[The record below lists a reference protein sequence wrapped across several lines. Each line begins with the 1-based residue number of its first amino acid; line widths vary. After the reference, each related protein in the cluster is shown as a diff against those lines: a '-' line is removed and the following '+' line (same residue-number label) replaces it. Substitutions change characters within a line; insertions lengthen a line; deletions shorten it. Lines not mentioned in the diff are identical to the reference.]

1 MTIPSFKE
9 LGIEKDTEKF
19 VGNKIDI
26 DKLFGVEIEVLKFR
40 VTDSKYYKKEGT
52 SKRLDIQIKHEDKL
66 KVTWT
71 SSGVLIRT
79 LQKIPADRFPFKTTI
94 IKDEDRS
101 FQFT

>member
-1 MTIPSFKE
+1 MATAFKD

-19 VGNKIDI
+19 TGNKIDI
-26 DKLFGVEIEVLKFR
+26 DKLFGVEIEVLKYR
-40 VTDSKYYKKEGT
+40 ITDSKYYKKEGT
-52 SKRLDIQIKHEDKL
+52 NKRLDMQIKHEDKL

-71 SSGVLIRT
+71 SSGSLMRT
-79 LQKIPADRFPFKTTI
+79 LQKIDPTQFPIKTTI